1 MIEKKKNEERVK
13 ESGSWMASL
22 SDTADASNQLT
33 LDFLFC
39 EEKQRPIG
47 FDQYFS
53 MSVAI
58 ELNWRW

>member
-1 MIEKKKNEERVK
+1 
-13 ESGSWMASL
+13 MASL
-22 SDTADASNQLT
+22 SGTADASNQLT

-53 MSVAI
+53 ISVAI
-58 ELNWRW
+58 ELNWRWYSEGWMSMADLLFV